1 MAWADPNASEFVFN
15 PSASEYSY
23 EPDPMANQDDVNQYE
38 YDDYGMEGQGVD
50 PNVCYD
56 QFGKMYTYNPQDG
69 FCYDADGLKYLY
81 N

>member
-1 MAWADPNASEFVFN
+1 
-15 PSASEYSY
+15 
-23 EPDPMANQDDVNQYE
+23 MANQDDVNQYE